1 MTEQS
6 RIQRYKTAIPVK
18 FFGLASI
25 TPVGEG
31 TIVDLSKGGAKI
43 YSAAH
48 FPQVDKLILHIML
61 TKEIVLNDVHVSV
74 AHYTRNQQGC
84 FIGVKFTSLP
94 KNKMALLITCVMKN
108 QNNNQNNTK
117 EKL

>member
-18 FFGLASI
+18 FFGLNAI

-48 FPQVDKLILHIML
+48 LPVK
-61 TKEIVLNDVHVSV
+61 IVR
-74 AHYTRNQQGC
+74 AE
-84 FIGVKFTSLP
+84 SLP
-94 KNKMALLITCVMKN
+94 TYSTGSYLAEVTYSGPALYPNMSEN
-108 QNNNQNNTK
+108 
-117 EKL
+117 

>member
-1 MTEQS
+1 MTEQL
-6 RIQRYKTAIPVK
+6 RIQRYKTAIPVR
-18 FFGLASI
+18 FFGLAAI

-48 FPQVDKLILHIML
+48 IPEVDKLILHIML
-61 TKEIVLNDVHVSV
+61 TKEIILHDVHVSV

-84 FIGVKFTSLP
+84 FIGVKFTNLP
-94 KNKMALLITCVMKN
+94 KSKIDLLITCVMKN
-108 QNNNQNNTK
+108 Q
-117 EKL
+117 E